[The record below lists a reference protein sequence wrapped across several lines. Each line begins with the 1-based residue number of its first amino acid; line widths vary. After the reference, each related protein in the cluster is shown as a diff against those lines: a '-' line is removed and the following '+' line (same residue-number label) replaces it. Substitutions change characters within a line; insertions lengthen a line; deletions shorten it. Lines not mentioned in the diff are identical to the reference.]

1 MKRSARETGTW
12 YEENAARYLEQQGYK
27 ILEKNFRC
35 RQGEIDLIAMDGEYL
50 CFIEVKFRE
59 NADCGGPFLA
69 VDNKNSAGYVI
80 RRCFILWKEDCRRTQ
95 PAGLMWWGSRRMKR
109 CL

>member
-12 YEENAARYLEQQGYK
+12 YEENAARYLEQQGYR

-50 CFIEVKFRE
+50 
-59 NADCGGPFLA
+59 
-69 VDNKNSAGYVI
+69 
-80 RRCFILWKEDCRRTQ
+80 
-95 PAGLMWWGSRRMKR
+95 
-109 CL
+109 

>member
-12 YEENAARYLEQQGYK
+12 YEENAARYLEQQGYR

-59 NADCGGPFLA
+59 L
-69 VDNKNSAGYVI
+69 SLI
-80 RRCFILWKEDCRRTQ
+80 HI
-95 PAGLMWWGSRRMKR
+95 
-109 CL
+109 